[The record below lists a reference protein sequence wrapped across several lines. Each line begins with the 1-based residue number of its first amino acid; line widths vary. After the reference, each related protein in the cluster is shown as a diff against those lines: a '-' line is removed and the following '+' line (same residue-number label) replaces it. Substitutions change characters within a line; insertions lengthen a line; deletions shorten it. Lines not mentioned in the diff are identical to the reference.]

1 MNDLLDNTARNTAVN
16 TVGANAANHAPN
28 SAGASAIPT
37 PPAATSERV
46 PNTSMLPGT
55 EKVPSLDLDLSERG
69 GQHATAD
76 RMTELRDRW
85 VEATRS
91 NVRYS
96 PLTALAAAVALGA
109 LIARVMR
116 R

>member
-1 MNDLLDNTARNTAVN
+1 MSDNLTHSN
-16 TVGANAANHAPN
+16 G
-28 SAGASAIPT
+28 SAILT
-37 PPAATSERV
+37 PFDDKSERV

-55 EKVPSLDLDLSERG
+55 EKVPALDQATQQDE

-76 RMTELRDRW
+76 RMLELRDKW
-85 VEATRS
+85 VEKTRS

-109 LIARVMR
+109 LLARVLSR
-116 R
+116 